1 MASTGGGFLLG
12 FGLCL
17 LLVSL
22 LAGFSASAAYEEL
35 KERESDIALLYS
47 VTHSSGYQDVISVL
61 DALSRVAHRI
71 RDALCNP
78 ATSWMGLCGYGE
90 ELANTVTNASNYMR
104 EVRYISEKLYYTY
117 VAMPMTIQFL
127 WTASLTGLAMI
138 GAGTI
143 LIIRAKRKEKVV
155 KT

>member
-22 LAGFSASAAYEEL
+22 LAIAGASAAYEEL
-35 KERESDIALLYS
+35 KEHESDIAMLYN
-47 VTHSSGYQDVISVL
+47 VTHSSGYQDAISSL

-78 ATSWMGLCGYGE
+78 ATSWMGLCSY
-90 ELANTVTNASNYMR
+90 
-104 EVRYISEKLYYTY
+104 SE
-117 VAMPMTIQFL
+117 
-127 WTASLTGLAMI
+127 
-138 GAGTI
+138 
-143 LIIRAKRKEKVV
+143 
-155 KT
+155 